1 MNIGTAVSA
10 APTVTLV
17 VPNYNHAH
25 FLPESLGSIAAQTRA
40 PDRVLIIDDAST
52 DDSAAVIA
60 RFLADHP
67 NWQFI
72 RHTTNQGVVRGQNE
86 ALSLV
91 DTDWIGFLGADDA
104 LHPSYL
110 DKTLASAARY
120 PDAGLI
126 CACCEIIGPSGPSA
140 GRMLRPMMLP
150 SATSA
155 MLEPDDVRRILLAG
169 DNYFSGTVSLYRRS
183 ALQALGSFDVK
194 LGSFSDAFLAR
205 RLALTYGFYFVAEIL
220 GYWRIHGQN
229 YSTTTVTDPVAL
241 EAKLAEV
248 GALIAQSDLFPPGYD
263 RLFARRTRFGASRMV
278 LGADT
283 PAATRAALTA
293 KLLAAGVADAKFLQ
307 LLIAL
312 GRPGRVAALAWT
324 TLRTRPMSLTRL
336 FRQTRARRAI
346 IAATPTYRAPS
357 YLAP

>member
-1 MNIGTAVSA
+1 MNPGTAASA

-25 FLPESLGSIAAQTRA
+25 YLPESLGSIAAQTRA

-52 DDSAAVIA
+52 DDSAAVIG

-67 NWQFI
+67 SWQCI
-72 RHTTNQGVVRGQNE
+72 RHSTNHGVVRGQNE
-86 ALSLV
+86 ALAIADS
-91 DTDWIGFLGADDA
+91 DWIGFLGADDA
-104 LHPSYL
+104 LHPNYL
-110 DKTLASAARY
+110 ENALAAAALY

-140 GRMLRPMMLP
+140 GRRLRPIMLP
-150 SATSA
+150 AGTST
-155 MLEPDDVRRILLAG
+155 MLKPDDVRRALLAG

-183 ALQALGSFDVK
+183 ALQALGGFDVK

-205 RLALTYGFYFVAEIL
+205 RLALTYGFYFVAQIL

-229 YSTTTVTDPVAL
+229 YSTATATNPVAL
-241 EAKLAEV
+241 EAKLADV
-248 GALIAQSDLFPPGYD
+248 GALIAQSDLFPSGYE

-278 LGADT
+278 LGANT

-293 KLLAAGVADAKFLQ
+293 KLLAVGSADAKLLQ
-307 LLIAL
+307 LLLGL
-312 GRPGRVAALAWT
+312 GRPGRLAALAWT
-324 TLRTRPMSLTRL
+324 TLRTRPMSLVRL
-336 FRQTRARRAI
+336 LRQTPARRAI
-346 IAATPTYRAPS
+346 IAAAPAYHAPS
-357 YLAP
+357 AP

>member
-1 MNIGTAVSA
+1 MNVRTAS
-10 APTVTLV
+10 PPRPSVTLV

-25 FLPESLGSIAAQTRA
+25 YLPESLGSIAAQTRA

-60 RFLADHP
+60 RFLADNP
-67 NWQFI
+67 NWQSI
-72 RHTTNQGVVRGQNE
+72 CHKTNRGVVRGQNE
-86 ALSLV
+86 AV
-91 DTDWIGFLGADDA
+91 AVADTDWIGFLGADDT

-110 DKTLASAARY
+110 DKALASAARY

-126 CACCEIIGPSGPSA
+126 CACCEIIGPSGPLA
-140 GRMLRPMMLP
+140 RRMLRPMMLP
-150 SATSA
+150 AVTST
-155 MLEPDDVRRILLAG
+155 MLKPDDVCRILLAG

-183 ALQALGSFDVK
+183 ALQALGGFDVK

-220 GYWRIHGQN
+220 GYWRIHSQN
-229 YSTTTVTDPVAL
+229 YSTATVTDPASL
-241 EAKLAEV
+241 EAKLAEL
-248 GALIAQSDLFPPGYD
+248 GALIAQNDLFPSGYD

-293 KLLAAGVADAKFLQ
+293 KLLAAGIADAKLLQ
-307 LLIAL
+307 LLLSL
-312 GRPGRVAALAWT
+312 GRPGHVAALAWT
-324 TLRTRPMSLTRL
+324 TLRTHPMSVTRL
-336 FRQTRARRAI
+336 LGQTLARRAI
-346 IAATPTYRAPS
+346 IAATPAYRTPSAP
-357 YLAP
+357 